1 MKEIGYIIWDFDGTI
16 ADSMN
21 VWVRSASNYLR
32 SKGVKDPGDIDTMAR
47 PKGLMETVLLMKR
60 HFELEET
67 PQQIFDEICE
77 QTGELYRHKIAL
89 KEGVELAIRDMAEA
103 GLSMCIATAS
113 TPEHVWAALHRWGLA
128 EHFDFIITCDDVGVG
143 KYSPLIYQQA
153 AERMNAEPEE
163 TLVIEDGLMGIL
175 SAKKAGFAIL
185 GVYEA
190 AIPEKTAECHAAS
203 DIYFSKWSQWQGF
216 DALQKKLCEVFR

>member
-47 PKGLMETVLLMKR
+47 PKGLMETVFLMKR

-77 QTGELYRHKIAL
+77 QTGELYKHKIAL
-89 KEGVELAIRDMAEA
+89 KEGVEQVIKDFAAY
-103 GLSMCIATAS
+103 GCHMCIATAS
-113 TPEHVWAALHRWGLA
+113 TPEHVWAALSRWNLA
-128 EHFDFIITCDDVGVG
+128 KYFDFIITCDDVGVG

-163 TLVIEDGLMGIL
+163 TAVVEDGLIGIL
-175 SAKKAGFAIL
+175 SAKKAGFFVI
-185 GVYEA
+185 GIYEE

-203 DIYFSKWSQWQGF
+203 DIYFSKWTEWQGC
-216 DALQKKLCEVFR
+216 DALKTYSGGR